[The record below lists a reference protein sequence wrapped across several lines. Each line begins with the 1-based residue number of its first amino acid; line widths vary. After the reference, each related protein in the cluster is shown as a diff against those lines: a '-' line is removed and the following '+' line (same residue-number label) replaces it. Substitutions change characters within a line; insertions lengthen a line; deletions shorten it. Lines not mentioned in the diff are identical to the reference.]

1 MCHVSR
7 VSCHVS
13 RTPGINQSQTRWK
26 TENTQQTLEVVS
38 LYGPDHDPGQ
48 PPVPGQVRLELDRL
62 LVVEADPLVAL
73 DHVGGAVAG
82 LPPLLPPA
90 PAQLRAD
97 LVVSQ
102 EASLASEGAWS
113 TNMS

>member
-1 MCHVSR
+1 MSR
-7 VSCHVS
+7 VTCYVS
-13 RTPGINQSQTRWK
+13 RTSGTNQSQTRWK

-48 PPVPGQVRLELDRL
+48 PLVPGQVRLELDRL

-90 PAQLRAD
+90 PAQLGAD
-97 LVVSQ
+97 LVIAQ
-102 EASLASEGAWS
+102 EASLAGEGAWS
-113 TNMS
+113 RNMS